1 MWDGTALDHWA
12 ETVNGSI
19 LEQYRDSTRWQACL
33 KSVIDKL
40 SALEADVSKIA
51 FLIDFTNIKNADSPS
66 GNRLDFISGLVNV
79 VRESGESDESLF
91 SKFLRRISSIAAGT
105 PDNAIDLASI
115 KSKDPTP
122 QYMDEVPCTAFIYT
136 PGGHQCTRKF
146 MKSLG
151 ATGTLVLPGAAIQ
164 MADGSLLGDASEK
177 LILAVADDANVE
189 DPDTL
194 IEFDDGSV
202 LAGAS
207 GEVYTYG

>member
-1 MWDGTALDHWA
+1 MWDGTALDHWTG
-12 ETVNGSI
+12 TVKNSI

-66 GNRLDFISGLVNV
+66 GNRLDFIAGLVNV
-79 VRESGESDESLF
+79 ERESGETDDSLF
-91 SKFLRRISSIAAGT
+91 DRFLRRISSIASGT

-115 KSKDPTP
+115 KSSDTNP

-146 MKSLG
+146 MKGLG
-151 ATGTLVLPGAAIQ
+151 AAGTLVLPGAAIQ
-164 MADGSLLGDASEK
+164 MADGAFLGDANGK

-189 DPDTL
+189 DTDTL

-207 GEVYTYG
+207 GEMYTYG